1 MLHDLLCCIFSNSSS
16 SLSNNNVSISQQRLP
31 SNIACLFHLFV
42 FLASDTMRPGLYS
55 CEPCLKKAIDW
66 YPSKREPKKIPEI
79 CIDEED
85 FDREEFYCGNCD
97 CGGGGCD
104 GGTQRMGSLL
114 ERFIQHTKAN
124 RRLTKKAYDSKPKTI
139 RLRKKASR
147 AIASYSNRS
156 AADSM
161 KNHRAEHKRVIA
173 INTLSCLIDISNTLR
188 HIAQHGIPGCQ
199 ELCVN
204 AAGCQQVSVSPA
216 GATNSDVSSGSSTAA
231 EMPVRCGPNKM
242 PDECLWD
249 LPSDEDEEKEN

>member
-1 MLHDLLCCIFSNSSS
+1 M
-16 SLSNNNVSISQQRLP
+16 
-31 SNIACLFHLFV
+31 
-42 FLASDTMRPGLYS
+42 
-55 CEPCLKKAIDW
+55 DW
-66 YPSKREPKKIPEI
+66 YPSKREPQKIPKI

-97 CGGGGCD
+97 CGGGDCD
-104 GGTQRMGSLL
+104 SLSLTRAHGTQRMGSLL
-114 ERFIQHTKAN
+114 ERFIQHIKAN

-188 HIAQHGIPGCQ
+188 HIAY
-199 ELCVN
+199 
-204 AAGCQQVSVSPA
+204 PA

-249 LPSDEDEEKEN
+249 LPSDEDEEK

>member
-1 MLHDLLCCIFSNSSS
+1 MSIDRLLYLFI
-16 SLSNNNVSISQQRLP
+16 V
-31 SNIACLFHLFV
+31 IA
-42 FLASDTMRPGLYS
+42 ADTMRPGLYS
-55 CEPCLKKAIDW
+55 CELCLKKAMDW
-66 YPSKREPKKIPEI
+66 YPSKREPQKIPKI

-97 CGGGGCD
+97 CGGGDCD
-104 GGTQRMGSLL
+104 SLSLTRAHGTQRMGSLL
-114 ERFIQHTKAN
+114 ERFIQHIKAN

-161 KNHRAEHKRVIA
+161 KNHRAEHKRY
-173 INTLSCLIDISNTLR
+173 
-188 HIAQHGIPGCQ
+188 GIPGCQ

-249 LPSDEDEEKEN
+249 LPSDEDEEK

>member
-1 MLHDLLCCIFSNSSS
+1 MQQSLRSYFMISCVASSPTPVQASATTISPVCFISLSSS
-16 SLSNNNVSISQQRLP
+16 PPTPCALVSTAVSHVSRRPWTGIPVRENPRKFQR
-31 SNIACLFHLFV
+31 SVSSRRTSTERSSIAV
-42 FLASDTMRPGLYS
+42 T
-55 CEPCLKKAIDW
+55 AIAE
-66 YPSKREPKKIPEI
+66 REVAT
-79 CIDEED
+79 
-85 FDREEFYCGNCD
+85 
-97 CGGGGCD
+97 
-104 GGTQRMGSLL
+104 GTRRMGSLL
-114 ERFIQHTKAN
+114 ERFSQHTKAN
-124 RRLTKKAYDSKPKTI
+124 RHHTKKAYDSKPKTI

-161 KNHRAEHKRVIA
+161 KNHRAEHKPVIA

-216 GATNSDVSSGSSTAA
+216 GATDSDVSSGPSTAA
-231 EMPVRCGPNKM
+231 EMPVRCGPDKM

-249 LPSDEDEEKEN
+249 LPSDEDEDKEN

>member
-16 SLSNNNVSISQQRLP
+16 SLSNNN
-31 SNIACLFHLFV
+31 IARLFHLFV
-42 FLASDTMRPGLYS
+42 FIAANTI
-55 CEPCLKKAIDW
+55 CEPCLKKAMDW
-66 YPSKREPKKIPEI
+66 YPSKREPKKIPKI

-97 CGGGGCD
+97 CEGGGCD

-114 ERFIQHTKAN
+114 ERFIQHTKAS
-124 RRLTKKAYDSKPKTI
+124 RRLTKQAYDSKPKTI

-173 INTLSCLIDISNTLR
+173 TNTLSCLIDISNILR

-204 AAGCQQVSVSPA
+204 AAGCQQVSVSHA
-216 GATNSDVSSGSSTAA
+216 GATNSDVSSGPSTAA
-231 EMPVRCGPNKM
+231 EMPVRCGPDKM
-242 PDECLWD
+242 PDECL
-249 LPSDEDEEKEN
+249 

>member
-1 MLHDLLCCIFSNSSS
+1 MLFPSELAFHVSTQRYTFVSGPRAHSALVEPRQFYDSSWATYRIFVLCALVSTAVSYVSRKPWTGIPVRENPRKFQRSVSTRRTSTERSS
-16 SLSNNNVSISQQRLP
+16 
-31 SNIACLFHLFV
+31 IA
-42 FLASDTMRPGLYS
+42 
-55 CEPCLKKAIDW
+55 
-66 YPSKREPKKIPEI
+66 
-79 CIDEED
+79 
-85 FDREEFYCGNCD
+85 
-97 CGGGGCD
+97 
-104 GGTQRMGSLL
+104 GTQRMGSLL
-114 ERFIQHTKAN
+114 ERFIQHIKAN

-188 HIAQHGIPGCQ
+188 HIAY
-199 ELCVN
+199 
-204 AAGCQQVSVSPA
+204 PA

-249 LPSDEDEEKEN
+249 LPSDEDEEK